1 MLNRDNTQSMADMS
15 TTATIKTLMTE
26 QQLREQMVT
35 LALSMF
41 ERGYA
46 TGGAGNLSLKLPDGN
61 FLATPTGSSFGRL
74 NAQRLSVVDIE
85 GNHLSGDRPS
95 KEVAFHLAIYQNRP
109 ECNAIVHLHSTY
121 LTALSCLEG
130 LDHDNAISAFTP
142 YYVMRV
148 GKLPVVPYLRPG
160 DPQIAHELGKLAKHS
175 RAYLLA
181 NHGPVVTGTDFIDAV
196 DNAEEL
202 EETAKLALMLSGKAV
217 RYLTDI
223 EINDLSGR
231 GK

>member
-1 MLNRDNTQSMADMS
+1 
-15 TTATIKTLMTE
+15 MTE

-35 LALSMF
+35 LARSMF

-46 TGGAGNLSLKLPDGN
+46 TGGAGNLSLKLPNGH

-74 NAQRLSVVDIE
+74 DAERLSVIDID
-85 GNHLSGDRPS
+85 GNHISGDRPS
-95 KEVAFHLAIYQNRP
+95 KEVAFHLAIYRNNS

-130 LDHDNAISAFTP
+130 LDTDNAIKPFTP
-142 YYVMRV
+142 YFVMRI
-148 GKLPVVPYLRPG
+148 GKLPVIPYLRPG
-160 DPQIAHELGKLAKHS
+160 DPRIAEELAK
-175 RAYLLA
+175 RAKDYRAFLLA
-181 NHGPVVTGTDFIDAV
+181 NHGPVVTGSDLIDAV

-202 EETAKLALMLSGKAV
+202 EETAKLALMLDGKPI
-217 RYLTDI
+217 RYLSEEEITD
-223 EINDLSGR
+223 LQGR